1 MTISTQVPTK
11 SQNDIIK
18 AHLLSGQSIT
28 SWQAI
33 TQYRITCL
41 AQRIHDLKNAGVAIN
56 SELVKENGK
65 QFSRYSIAPPVSN
78 TDEAGTL

>member
-1 MTISTQVPTK
+1 MATSSQTPVK

-18 AHLLSGQSIT
+18 AHLLSGRPIT

-33 TQYRITCL
+33 TDYRITCL
-41 AQRIHDLKNAGVAIN
+41 AQRIHNLKNAGVAIN

-65 QFSRYSIAPPVSN
+65 QFSRYSIAPHIN
-78 TDEAGTL
+78 NIDTDGTL